1 MNLNK
6 LLEGKTI
13 KKIYKEVDKESDIAF
28 YEDEIIFNYS
38 DNYVVILFED
48 GTKIKIQ
55 TSEWG
60 HISLVE

>member
-13 KKIYKEVDKESDIAF
+13 KKIYKDADKESDITF
-28 YEDEIIFNYS
+28 YEDDIRFQYG

-48 GTKIKIQ
+48 GTKIKIV